1 MKEIKVIIDDDV
13 LSALKNALVVAGLS
27 GRGLSLN
34 ELFMDGVLNRIKE
47 GKKEV
52 TFEFNKEKTKWIL
65 LTL

>member
-52 TFEFNKEKTKWIL
+52 TFEFNKDKTK
-65 LTL
+65 

>member
-1 MKEIKVIIDDDV
+1 MKQIKVIIDDDV

-34 ELFMDGVLNRIKE
+34 EQFMDGLLNRIKE

-52 TFEFNKEKTKWIL
+52 TFEFNKDKTK
-65 LTL
+65 

>member
-1 MKEIKVIIDDDV
+1 MKEMKVIIDDDV
-13 LSALKNALVVAGLS
+13 LSSLKNALVVAGLS

-52 TFEFNKEKTKWIL
+52 TFEFNKEKTK
-65 LTL
+65 

>member
-52 TFEFNKEKTKWIL
+52 TFEFNKDKQNGKL
-65 LTL
+65 

>member
-52 TFEFNKEKTKWIL
+52 TFEFNKDKQNEFY
-65 LTL
+65 

>member
-52 TFEFNKEKTKWIL
+52 TFEFNKDKQNEL
-65 LTL
+65 

>member
-52 TFEFNKEKTKWIL
+52 TFEFN
-65 LTL
+65 